1 MAKKTN
7 KKKECVI
14 IRGSING
21 ELIANYRTDYGDGVM
36 TPVYTVLTEAKYL
49 KASDGLRGH
58 MTAAV
63 TTDVINI
70 CHDGDVVSVPR
81 GAVLII
87 MSKKSQNC
95 FRYSKKARVI
105 INRYEAAKA
114 YFYANSHS
122 YMTANLDAEE
132 FAIRYLAESTAEKK
146 MLALTVFNILAK
158 HDKITR
164 QLEAKYFKGVR
175 KALKNIDLEDEGIEI
190 EDGFEEVFD
199 ELAGITT

>member
-1 MAKKTN
+1 MANKTN
-7 KKKECVI
+7 KKECSI
-14 IRGSING
+14 IRGSIVG

-36 TPVYTVLTEAKYL
+36 TPVYTILTEAKYL
-49 KASDGLRGH
+49 KASDGLRCH

-63 TTDVINI
+63 TTDAINI
-70 CHDGDVVSVPR
+70 CHDGDVVTVPS

-105 INRYEAAKA
+105 INRYEGAKA
-114 YFYANSHS
+114 YFYANEHNF
-122 YMTANLDAEE
+122 MTANLDAEE

-146 MLALTVFNILAK
+146 MLAITVFNVLAK
-158 HDKITR
+158 HDKISR
-164 QLEAKYFKGVR
+164 KLEMKYFKGVR
-175 KALKNIDLEDEGIEI
+175 KALRNIDIEDEGIEL

-199 ELAGITT
+199 ELAAITT